1 MHKGP
6 FARHSGFTLFELM
19 VALVVVGVLAA
30 IALPAYFKQ
39 VQRSNRSAGEQ
50 YMQDLA
56 NREEQYRLDSR
67 SYTTSKAALGWSS
80 DPSNV
85 TPNYTVAIATAG
97 NDCSNASVVNP
108 AYVITATAIG
118 SQASDGDLCLDYLS
132 QKTPPNN
139 W

>member
-1 MHKGP
+1 MGR
-6 FARHSGFTLFELM
+6 FVRGAGFTLFELM

-67 SYTTSKAALGWSS
+67 SYTTSKAACWGGAFSGSEQCNAELHGC
-80 DPSNV
+80 DCD
-85 TPNYTVAIATAG
+85 VAGTTAATRR
-97 NDCSNASVVNP
+97 S
-108 AYVITATAIG
+108 
-118 SQASDGDLCLDYLS
+118 
-132 QKTPPNN
+132 
-139 W
+139 